1 MCIKNNLT
9 SIKRIN
15 NLMRHYRPQPSKE
28 RRLSEKLQ
36 ALSNLI
42 GLNNSLF
49 EVMDRNFQEYMTSKD
64 DDLIYAKQCI
74 HFDLMII
81 AQLLNDN
88 LEREF
93 DQFSTFLLEQG
104 GNDDH

>member
-1 MCIKNNLT
+1 MSNKN
-9 SIKRIN
+9 IQRIN
-15 NLMRHYRPQPSKE
+15 NLMRHYRPRPSEETTLE
-28 RRLSEKLQ
+28 RKIE

-42 GLNNSLF
+42 NLNNSLF
-49 EVMDRNFQEYMTSKD
+49 EVMDRNFQDYCASKD
-64 DDLIYAKQCI
+64 DEVVYAKQGI

>member
-9 SIKRIN
+9 SIQRIN
-15 NLMRHYRPQPSKE
+15 NLMRHYRPRPSE
-28 RRLSEKLQ
+28 ETNLADKLQ
-36 ALSNLI
+36 ALEGLI

-64 DDLIYAKQCI
+64 KELIYAKQCI

-104 GNDDH
+104 GQ

>member
-1 MCIKNNLT
+1 MSNSNKKSIQRIK
-9 SIKRIN
+9 
-15 NLMRHYRPQPSKE
+15 NLMRHYRPQPNKE
-28 RRLSEKLQ
+28 TGLSEKLQ

-64 DDLIYAKQCI
+64 KELIYAKQCI

>member
-1 MCIKNNLT
+1 MCIKSNEKN
-9 SIKRIN
+9 IQRIH

-28 RRLSEKLQ
+28 TGLSEKLQ
-36 ALSNLI
+36 SLSNLI

-64 DDLIYAKQCI
+64 ADLIYAKQCI